1 MKLCAFADEAASS
14 MQGQIDAMQ
23 KNGIRLIEI
32 RHIDGIN
39 IADISP
45 AEAREIRK
53 MLDDA
58 GVSVWSVGSP
68 IGKYPLGKDFA
79 PHLDS
84 FCRTAELAEILGA
97 SRMRIFSFFPE
108 RGASAESTQEAV
120 CGRLFKICE
129 KAPAGLTLCHENE
142 KEIYGESAEACLA
155 LHQSFPR
162 LRAVFDPANFVQCGE
177 DTEAAF
183 DLLAPYIEY
192 MHIKDADASGKV
204 VLAGDGAGKIPLM
217 IEKYRAL
224 GGEVLTLEPHL
235 RGFIGFGNLEN
246 GKSAQGSSV
255 YKTGGEAF
263 DAAASRLKKII
274 YEQGVKLT

>member
-23 KNGIRLIEI
+23 KNGIRLLEI

-120 CGRLFKICE
+120 FGRLFKICE

-235 RGFIGFGNLEN
+235 REFIGFGNLEN
-246 GKSAQGSSV
+246 GKSAQGASV